1 MDLVLLGISFA
12 IVGLAQGILSIKY
25 SKYKKIDSNCNLTG
39 RDVAKMILQ
48 KNDLVDISVNKIG
61 GHLSDNYNNSNKSVN
76 LSDDIY
82 DGTSI
87 ASLSV
92 AAHEC
97 GHAIQYKK
105 GYIPIK
111 IRNVLVPIV
120 NFGNSIGY
128 IVLVIG
134 FFLSIVNLALIG
146 IGLISLAVVFQ
157 LVTLPCEFNA
167 SRRGKKE
174 LLELGIVDK
183 KELSGVRSMLNAAAF
198 TYVAGLFSSLLEV
211 YRLYRNIDRRR

>member
-12 IVGLAQGILSIKY
+12 IVRLAQGILSIKY